1 MGNKMSIKLQFLGTC
16 ACDYSPK
23 LKDELK
29 NKFDNDARR
38 SSSLLIDDTILLDC
52 GEHTLESLDILGIP
66 YNQITDILITHTH
79 DDHFNER
86 HIEKIA
92 KNRHVPLR
100 LWIRE
105 DAQIPFIHNVE
116 VVKMKLFERYE
127 ISDDIYVN
135 SLIANHDPRVYPQH
149 FLLEKN
155 DKKIFY
161 GCDGAWLLTDTYNY
175 LHGKNLDAMIL
186 DATVGD
192 YEGDY
197 RISVHNSIP
206 MIRLMLPS
214 LKANR
219 TINEKTS
226 IILSHIA
233 PSLHKSH
240 CETVEIANGFG
251 ALVAY
256 DGLIM
261 EV

>member
-1 MGNKMSIKLQFLGTC
+1 MKKIKIQFLGTC

-23 LKDELK
+23 LENEFKK
-29 NKFDNDARR
+29 KFDFDARR
-38 SSSLLIDDTILLDC
+38 SSALLVEDTILIDC
-52 GEHTLESLDILGIP
+52 GEHTLNSLDILGID

-79 DDHFNER
+79 DDHFNEK

-100 LWIRE
+100 LWLRE
-105 DAQIPFIHNVE
+105 DA
-116 VVKMKLFERYE
+116 E
-127 ISDDIYVN
+127 ISDISN
-135 SLIANHDPRVYPQH
+135 TELIKMKPFEKYELSNGLFVSPLISNHDPKAFPQH
-149 FLLEKN
+149 FLLEKD

-161 GCDGAWLLTDTYNY
+161 GCDGAWFLTDTYNY
-175 LHGKNLDAMIL
+175 LNNKNLDLMIL

-197 RISVHNSIP
+197 RMSEHNSIP

-214 LKANR
+214 LKNNH
-219 TINEKTS
+219 TINEKTK
-226 IILSHIA
+226 IVLSHIA

-240 CETVEIANGFG
+240 SETVEIAKGFG
-251 ALVAY
+251 AEVAY

-261 EV
+261 EL

>member
-1 MGNKMSIKLQFLGTC
+1 MSIRLQFLGTC

-23 LKDELK
+23 LENEFK
-29 NKFDNDARR
+29 NKFDYDARR
-38 SSSLLIDDTILLDC
+38 SSALLVDDTVLIDC
-52 GEHTLESLDILGIP
+52 GEHILESLDILGIP

-79 DDHFNER
+79 DDHFNEK

-92 KNRHVPLR
+92 KNRHSPLR

-105 DAQIPFIHNVE
+105 DANISCIPNVE

-127 ISDDIYVN
+127 LENGFYVT
-135 SLIANHDPRVYPQH
+135 SMIANHDPKAFPQH

-155 DKKIFY
+155 DKRIFY
-161 GCDGAWLLTDTYNY
+161 GCDGAWFLTDTYNY
-175 LHGKNLDAMIL
+175 LQGKNLDAMIL

-197 RISVHNSIP
+197 RISEHNSIS

-214 LKANR
+214 LKTNR
-219 TINEKTS
+219 TTNEKTR

-240 CETVEIANGFG
+240 RETVEIANVFG

>member
-1 MGNKMSIKLQFLGTC
+1 MSIKLQFLGTC

-23 LKDELK
+23 LQNEFKDKLDK
-29 NKFDNDARR
+29 DARR
-38 SSSLLIDDTILLDC
+38 SSALLIDGSILIDC
-52 GEHTLESLDILGIP
+52 GEHIIESLDILGIP

-79 DDHFNER
+79 SDHYNEK

-100 LWIRE
+100 LWFRE
-105 DAQIPFIHNVE
+105 DAKAPQISNTDVI
-116 VVKMKLFERYE
+116 KMKPHERTPLSNGF
-127 ISDDIYVN
+127 IVT
-135 SLIANHDPRVYPQH
+135 SLIANHDPKAYPQH
-149 FLLEKN
+149 FLIEK
-155 DKKIFY
+155 DGKKIFY

-175 LHGKNLDAMIL
+175 LHNANVDLMVL

-197 RISVHNSIP
+197 RIAEHNSIP
-206 MIRLMLPS
+206 MIKMMLPS
-214 LKANR
+214 LKTNR
-219 TINEKTS
+219 TICEKTR

-240 CETVEIANGFG
+240 NETVEIARSFG
-251 ALVAY
+251 AEVAF
-256 DGLIM
+256 DGLCT

>member
-1 MGNKMSIKLQFLGTC
+1 MSIRLQFLGTC

-23 LKDELK
+23 LENEFK

-38 SSSLLIDDTILLDC
+38 SSALLVNDSILIDC
-52 GEHTLESLDILGIP
+52 GEHTIESLDILGIP
-66 YNQITDILITHTH
+66 YSRITDILITHTH
-79 DDHFNER
+79 SDHYNEQ

-100 LWIRE
+100 LWIRD
-105 DAQIPFIHNVE
+105 DAIIAKIPNTE
-116 VVKMKLFERYE
+116 VVKMKPYE
-127 ISDDIYVN
+127 TYNLRDAFLVT
-135 SLIANHDPRVYPQH
+135 SLLANHDPQAYPQH
-149 FLLEKN
+149 FLIET
-155 DKKIFY
+155 DGKKMFY

-175 LHGKNLDAMIL
+175 LHNANLDLMVL

-197 RISVHNSIP
+197 RLAEHNSIP

-214 LKANR
+214 LKNNH
-219 TINEKTS
+219 TINDKTK

-240 CETVEIANGFG
+240 NETLETAKSFG
-251 ALVAY
+251 ADVAY
-256 DGLIM
+256 DGLFL